1 MKTVAVITCH
11 NEAAHIA
18 GVVTKAKKHV
28 DYILVV
34 NDASTDNTCEAAS
47 GAGAYVRTLE
57 ENHGAGFAVSTGI
70 KLAVDTLKP
79 DIIVILDGDGQ
90 HDPEEIPKLLK
101 AMERYQVDVMMGI
114 RTLGKMPKYRRFG
127 NRVLSWFCNIGSDI
141 RPKDALTG
149 FWAMSPLVF
158 PNITEKKWGWA
169 IELFI
174 KVRKKSI
181 MATVPV
187 KAIYHNRYSDNS
199 TVSPVWLGLVLLWMI
214 IKWRFKVEVLR
225 Q

>member
-1 MKTVAVITCH
+1 MKTVAVIPCH
-11 NEAAHIA
+11 NEAGHIGA
-18 GVVTKAKKHV
+18 VVTKAKKHV
-28 DYILVV
+28 DYVLVV

-47 GAGAYVRTLE
+47 GAGAYVRTIE
-57 ENHGAGFAVSTGI
+57 TKHGAGFAIATGI
-70 KLAVDTLKP
+70 KLAADALKP

-101 AMERYQVDVMMGI
+101 AKERYQVDVMMGI
-114 RTLGKMPKYRRFG
+114 RTLGKMPAYRRFG
-127 NRVLSWFCNIGSDI
+127 NNILSFICNIGSDI
-141 RPKDALTG
+141 KPADSLTG
-149 FWAMSPLVF
+149 FWAMSVV
-158 PNITEKKWGWA
+158 NIPELTEKKWGWA

-181 MATVPV
+181 MATIPV
-187 KAIYHNRYSDNS
+187 KAIYHARYSDNS
-199 TVSPVWLGLVLLWMI
+199 ATSPVWLALVLLWMI